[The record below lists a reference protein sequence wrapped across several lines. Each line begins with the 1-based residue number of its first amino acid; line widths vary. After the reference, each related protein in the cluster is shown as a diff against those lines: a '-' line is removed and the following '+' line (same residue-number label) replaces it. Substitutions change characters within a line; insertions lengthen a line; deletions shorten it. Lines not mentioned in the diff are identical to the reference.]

1 MGLFNFGKPKDE
13 VLEAKLK
20 KLTSDVEAKKSDLA
34 KLKQEIRTSREI
46 ISLDA
51 ELILKKE
58 EIAHTIS
65 EELRRGVTVLDCVG
79 YFSNE
84 NMKMLYFVLIM

>member
-20 KLTSDVEAKKSDLA
+20 KLTSDIEAKKSDLA
-34 KLKQEIRTSREI
+34 NLKQEIRTSKEI

-58 EIAHTIS
+58 E
-65 EELRRGVTVLDCVG
+65 LRLDMFMLFLILALLEKMFIKLVLLDVW
-79 YFSNE
+79 N
-84 NMKMLYFVLIM
+84 L